1 LYKISTTIIPG
12 GDILTWEVS
21 KSKVL
26 ESLTNEYNHG
36 FQKKCAMITE
46 KASNEKQ
53 GVRKG
58 KIKKLVDLVFTF
70 LDT

>member
-1 LYKISTTIIPG
+1 
-12 GDILTWEVS
+12 
-21 KSKVL
+21 
-26 ESLTNEYNHG
+26 
-36 FQKKCAMITE
+36 MITV
-46 KASNEKQ
+46 KPSNEKQ